1 MVKTLPANAE
11 DPGFNPWVG
20 KIPWRRKRQPT
31 PVFWP
36 GESHAQ
42 GSLVGCSPW
51 GHKEFDMTE
60 HAGGPV
66 TPRHSAS
73 AQSIAKSFVSKFH
86 TFQPPACNAEA
97 VAVKRRL
104 KKRNE
109 LLFFFFLFPKN
120 KEVKEN

>member
-73 AQSIAKSFVSKFH
+73 AQSIAKGFVSKFH

-109 LLFFFFLFPKN
+109 LFFFFLFPKN

>member
-1 MVKTLPANAE
+1 MATHSSLLSWRIPCTE
-11 DPGFNPWVG
+11 EPGGLQSV
-20 KIPWRRKRQPT
+20 
-31 PVFWP
+31 
-36 GESHAQ
+36 
-42 GSLVGCSPW
+42 

-73 AQSIAKSFVSKFH
+73 AQSIAKGFVSKFH

-109 LLFFFFLFPKN
+109 LFFFFLFPKN